1 MSGFSYFKLKISSKI
16 RLINAKTH
24 SVPNNLERI
33 MPTLVLTLVYKN
45 LLIFKASK
53 LAEIAQEYFPGLKL
67 LKNELSVFNELAD
80 GRLSSLS

>member
-1 MSGFSYFKLKISSKI
+1 
-16 RLINAKTH
+16 
-24 SVPNNLERI
+24 